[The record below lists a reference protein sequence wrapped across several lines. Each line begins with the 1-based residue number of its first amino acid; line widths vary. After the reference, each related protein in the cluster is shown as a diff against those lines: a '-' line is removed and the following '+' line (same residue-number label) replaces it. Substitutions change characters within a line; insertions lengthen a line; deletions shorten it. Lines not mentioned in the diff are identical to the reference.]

1 MCANADV
8 CKCGGGSERDNN
20 GNVTRTGGLH
30 HTAPAYYVALWSKL
44 CPLST
49 LMPAGKLLGI
59 VFNFLLGGWN
69 SVVKG

>member
-1 MCANADV
+1 MCVTADV
-8 CKCGGGSERDNN
+8 GKCAGGSEGDNN

-30 HTAPAYYVALWSKL
+30 HTAPAYVALWSKL
-44 CPLST
+44 RPLST